1 VNLPDL
7 DGYQVVAQLR
17 QLQNC
22 SGVPIVAVT
31 GRPVAQEETL
41 ARDAGCDACLAKP
54 FNLQALADVI
64 QRLGPR

>member
-1 VNLPDL
+1 
-7 DGYQVVAQLR
+7 
-17 QLQNC
+17 
-22 SGVPIVAVT
+22 VT

-64 QRLGPR
+64 QRLRPR